1 MNMQGRLSF
10 AAALAREAG
19 TLARDMRAAHGGL
32 TIDAKGPQD
41 FVTAADLA
49 VESLIRTRLAEHF
62 PQDAIIGEEGGRR
75 GDTSSGEVWIIDPI
89 DGTTNF
95 LRGMPDWA
103 VSIACASASEI
114 VLGVIFAPDLDLLC
128 EGLLSGAPVARKNG
142 VPLQVDAGC
151 AAAKAL
157 IAVGWSPRTPFAD
170 HAAFLERIVAQ
181 GGEFRR
187 SGAATIGLIGVAS
200 GWVDAYAERELNLWD
215 AAAGIAIIK
224 AAGGTVVAPAFTPE
238 LTAPAPFLALA
249 RADHELAP
257 LLRDNVLGDTFR
269 DEPQADTKR

>member
-10 AAALAREAG
+10 AAALARESG

-103 VSIACASASEI
+103 VSIACASAGEI

-151 AAAKAL
+151 AAAEAL

-224 AAGGTVVAPAFTPE
+224 AAGGTVEAPAFTPE

-249 RADHELAP
+249 RADHEMAP
-257 LLRDNVLGDTFR
+257 LLRDNILGDTFR

>member
-10 AAALAREAG
+10 AAALAQEAG

-128 EGLLSGAPVARKNG
+128 EGLLSGVPVARKNG

-151 AAAKAL
+151 AAAEAL

>member
-103 VSIACASASEI
+103 VSIACASAGEI

-128 EGLLSGAPVARKNG
+128 EGLLSGVPVARKNG

-151 AAAKAL
+151 AAAEAL

-224 AAGGTVVAPAFTPE
+224 AAGGTVEAPAFTPE

-249 RADHELAP
+249 RADHEMAP
-257 LLRDNVLGDTFR
+257 LLRDNILGDTFR

>member
-1 MNMQGRLSF
+1 MSF